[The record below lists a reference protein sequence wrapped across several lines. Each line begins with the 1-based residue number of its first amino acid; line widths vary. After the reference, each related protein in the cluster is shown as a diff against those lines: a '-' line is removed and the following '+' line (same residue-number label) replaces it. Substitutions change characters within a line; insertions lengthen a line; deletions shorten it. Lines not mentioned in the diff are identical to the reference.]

1 MKFDIGTRGI
11 GWLSN
16 LLHDVLQPEQGSE
29 QTTAATRPGIGQLT
43 RRGLAVVLSALMI
56 MIPMGLGEAFAQS
69 APRVGDG
76 DQQVA
81 EGRGRETG

>member
-1 MKFDIGTRGI
+1 MFFNLSRDLSRPRGHEARN
-11 GWLSN
+11 WAVDS
-16 LLHDVLQPEQGSE
+16 
-29 QTTAATRPGIGQLT
+29 
-43 RRGLAVVLSALMI
+43 RGLAVVLSALMI

-81 EGRGRETG
+81 EVQPLSPGSWISW